1 MPPKLRAL
9 FGPVPPQSVADS
21 ESASSATPQDEEAT
35 VEEVAFRFPIDV
47 RVVVAL
53 DEAVLESWPV
63 GIGDPV
69 VQGWVFD
76 AVTAPPA
83 PVPVE

>member
-1 MPPKLRAL
+1 
-9 FGPVPPQSVADS
+9 
-21 ESASSATPQDEEAT
+21 
-35 VEEVAFRFPIDV
+35 VEEVALRFPIEA